1 MEKQPVYRSVKDQE
15 EMREREEF
23 RETFKPKKWY
33 LLYDNTLTSENPYQG
48 KNQFDSDVDER
59 KRFLRETGRL

>member
-1 MEKQPVYRSVKDQE
+1 MKERYRSITEQK
-15 EMREREEF
+15 EMLS
-23 RETFKPKKWY
+23 RETFEDKKY
-33 LLYDNTLTSENPYQG
+33 YRLYDGTVTSKNPYQS

>member
-1 MEKQPVYRSVKDQE
+1 MKERYRSIKQQE
-15 EMREREEF
+15 EMLS
-23 RETFKPKKWY
+23 RETFEDKKY
-33 LLYDNTLTSENPYQG
+33 YVLYNWTVTSKNPYQG

>member
-1 MEKQPVYRSVKDQE
+1 MKENYRSITEQK
-15 EMREREEF
+15 EMLS
-23 RETFKPKKWY
+23 RETFKDKKWHV
-33 LLYDNTLTSENPYQG
+33 LYDGTVTTENPFQG